1 MHNLRA
7 RCVNVPLVTISLTP
21 FYKLKL
27 MLVVVALFKC
37 DLGAI

>member
-7 RCVNVPLVTISLTP
+7 RCVNVPQAAISLAP

-27 MLVVVALFKC
+27 LVVVVVLFKC

>member
-1 MHNLRA
+1 MHNLRT
-7 RCVNVPLVTISLTP
+7 RCVNVPLATISLAP

-27 MLVVVALFKC
+27 MVVVVVLFKC

>member
-1 MHNLRA
+1 MHNLKA
-7 RCVNVPLVTISLTP
+7 RCVNVPLASISLAP

-27 MLVVVALFKC
+27 MVVVVVLFKC